1 MGLLFQSDD
10 SSSNVLVVHC
20 GDDSSSAEDQGL
32 NAGEERPLP
41 SAVNSPAAAAEVRLV
56 AEECKLKLVR

>member
-1 MGLLFQSDD
+1 MVMLFQSDD
-10 SSSNVLVVHC
+10 SPSDILVVHC

-41 SAVNSPAAAAEVRLV
+41 SISNSPVTAKVRLI
-56 AEECKLKLVR
+56 AKSIN

>member
-41 SAVNSPAAAAEVRLV
+41 SASNSPVAAKVKLV
-56 AEECKLKLVR
+56 AEKYELKL